1 MDDQLTRKIMHKRRN
16 PVVKRVKNR
25 TMSVLR
31 TAVPM
36 MMVLFLVGCGA
47 VAAPQLPDNSPGLT
61 TPEEYSFGSDTQGKD
76 WRATRTVLDALERR
90 FGEKSIRQFA
100 RDLDETADPAAIKA
114 FYISKL
120 PGWTELAL
128 EKDLHGQSWSF
139 ALVSPDERYAFAV
152 IALTPQTTGDVG
164 KVPMSVLTNLDA
176 D

>member
-1 MDDQLTRKIMHKRRN
+1 MDDQLTLKIMHKRRN

-36 MMVLFLVGCGA
+36 MMVLFLVGCGGG
-47 VAAPQLPDNSPGLT
+47 AAPQLPDNPLGVT

-128 EKDLHGQSWSF
+128 
-139 ALVSPDERYAFAV
+139 
-152 IALTPQTTGDVG
+152 
-164 KVPMSVLTNLDA
+164 
-176 D
+176 